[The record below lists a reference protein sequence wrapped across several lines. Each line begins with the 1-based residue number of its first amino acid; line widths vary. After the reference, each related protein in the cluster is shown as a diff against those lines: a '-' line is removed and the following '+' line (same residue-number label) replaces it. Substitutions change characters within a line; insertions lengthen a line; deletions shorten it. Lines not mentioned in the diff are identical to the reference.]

1 MSNHLK
7 GMLMAFFGVFILS
20 PDAVLIRLADADSW
34 SILLW
39 RGIFYALG
47 ILIILLITHRSKAL
61 NEVKK
66 IGKDGVLIGILT
78 GLGSVTFVFAVQL
91 TSIASALV
99 IISIMPMMTAIIS
112 WLILK
117 EKSGVFTWISMVLVF
132 IGIYIVMDG
141 EPKGSSLIGNLF
153 ALASVTFGATG
164 FTLIRKNKSINMIP
178 AMGVNA
184 IVSALIAAIFVET
197 VILPLDSMLYIFAMG
212 LMVSLSFSLLTSSGR
227 YIPAT
232 EVGMFMPLGAV
243 FGTLAGWLIV
253 NEQPS
258 SGALIGGFIVLLT
271 MFVHSWHSNKIAKE

>member
-1 MSNHLK
+1 
-7 GMLMAFFGVFILS
+7 MAFFGVFILS

-66 IGKDGVLIGILT
+66 IGKVGVLIGILT

-117 EKSGVFTWISMVLVF
+117 EKSGIFTWFSMVLVF

-243 FGTLAGWLIV
+243 FGTLAGWLII

>member
-99 IISIMPMMTAIIS
+99 IISIMPMMTALIS

-117 EKSGVFTWISMVLVF
+117 ERSGIFTWFSMVLVF

-184 IVSALIAAIFVET
+184 IVSAFIAAIFVET
-197 VILPLDSMLYIFAMG
+197 VILPLDSMLYIFAMC